1 MSLNPADLI
10 AMVENDAPEHHPS
23 VDRRAEEAVVIEM
36 ERPVVPLTSWIADA
50 IAVFGAERKAIQV
63 MTPPTSRLTH
73 PLWALLSGPGARWVV
88 EDAERGY
95 FDGVNGLPLEWD
107 EKKGFRP
114 VPQVA
119 GSVAP
124 VAGFQASPQ
133 SLAASATHVLV
144 DLTVEHPASEDLVL
158 GGAAETLASALTGDR
173 PVGWSTNEPAVK
185 AWDRRTVT
193 DLCRKRAPKPS
204 RLFVVG
210 PHGAERPFIGPLT
223 VKRTGAGLLE
233 TLSLA
238 VAIPPGHAVPHD
250 DLMHAVELLA
260 AERLIRTMVVN
271 TLPGRADLTY
281 EPRWLGAPVPF
292 GMAIGHSP
300 VEEMGLE
307 HAMSAPVPGI
317 KLGPEDR
324 TAVWYPLNET
334 DPKRAFSSLQD
345 LTFHLMQSTNRN
357 IQNTPHT

>member
-1 MSLNPADLI
+1 MSFNAADLI
-10 AMVENDAPEHHPS
+10 ARVEDDAPEHHPS

-63 MTPPTSRLTH
+63 LTPPTSRLTH

-88 EDAERGY
+88 EDPERGH

-107 EKKGFRP
+107 EAKGFRP
-114 VPQVA
+114 ISQTT
-119 GSVAP
+119 GP
-124 VAGFQASPQ
+124 VTPVEGFQTDAAQ
-133 SLAASATHVLV
+133 SSDSNATHVLL

-158 GGAAETLASALTGDR
+158 GGGTETLVSTLTGDL
-173 PVGWSTNEPAVK
+173 PAGWSTNEPAVR
-185 AWDRRTVT
+185 AWDREAVT
-193 DLCRKRAPKPS
+193 ELCKKRAPKAS
-204 RLFVVG
+204 RLFVAG

-223 VKRTGAGLLE
+223 VKRTRTGLLE

-238 VAIPPGHAVPHD
+238 VAVPPGEPFPHD
-250 DLMHAVELLA
+250 DLMRAVELLA
-260 AERLIRTMVVN
+260 AERLIRTLVVN

-281 EPRWLGAPVPF
+281 EPRWMGAPKPF
-292 GMAIGHSP
+292 GTAIGHAP

-334 DPKRAFSSLQD
+334 DPKRALSSLQE
-345 LTFHLMQSTNRN
+345 LTSHLMAPSFSSDGKR
-357 IQNTPHT
+357 

>member
-50 IAVFGAERKAIQV
+50 IAVFGAEGMAVQV

-88 EDAERGY
+88 EDEERGY

-107 EKKGFRP
+107 ETKGFRP
-114 VPQVA
+114 VPQTTGPVT
-119 GSVAP
+119 P
-124 VAGFQASPQ
+124 VADFLPSPDQ
-133 SLAASATHVLV
+133 SPSSSATHVLL
-144 DLTVEHPASEDLVL
+144 DLTVDHPASEDLVL
-158 GGAAETLASALTGDR
+158 GGAAETVASALTGDL
-173 PVGWSTNEPAVK
+173 PAGWSTNEPTLR
-185 AWDRRTVT
+185 AWDREAVT
-193 DLCRKRAPKPS
+193 ATCKKRAPKAS
-204 RLFVVG
+204 RLFVAG

-223 VKRTGAGLLE
+223 VKRTRAGLLE

-238 VAIPPGHAVPHD
+238 VAIPLGHAVPHD

-281 EPRWLGAPVPF
+281 DPRWMGAPKPF
-292 GMAIGHSP
+292 GMAIGQAP
-300 VEEMGLE
+300 VEEIGLE

-317 KLGPEDR
+317 KLGPEDC
-324 TAVWYPLNET
+324 TAVWYPLNEVE
-334 DPKRAFSSLQD
+334 PKKAISSLQE
-345 LTFHLMQSTNRN
+345 LTSYLM
-357 IQNTPHT
+357 TPNPTI